1 MRRRESKMTS
11 LPLEGIR
18 VIDLTMFWAGPYAT
32 SLLANLGAEVIKIEA
47 IQHLDGW
54 RGSAAPVDEGKPWE
68 CSPLWNAVNT
78 DKLGITLDLTQPKGV
93 EIFKRLV
100 KIEDIVAENYTPRVM
115 VNFGLDYPVLKE
127 INPKIIMISMSAYG
141 STGPWK
147 DFPGFGA
154 PIEQMS
160 GIPQLTGYPDGPP
173 TMTSLNISDPS
184 AGMNGMAA
192 ILMALLFRQM
202 TGKGQYI
209 DLSQI
214 EALTGFIGD
223 AIVDYSMNGR
233 LQPRRGNRHPSMAP
247 HGYYRCQGDDLW
259 VGIAVSSDEEW
270 KRFGRAIGAPAWT
283 KEDRFADSLSRR
295 KNQDEL
301 DKLVEGWT
309 MEHSHYEV
317 MTILQQAGV
326 AAGAALTPAELLT
339 DPHLKEQGIFQTV
352 ERDIVG
358 AHPYP
363 IPSAPIKLSKSPV
376 TIRRPAPLLGE
387 HNDYVFGELLGMPKE
402 EIQRLA
408 DDQIIGTAPPDI
420 E

>member
-1 MRRRESKMTS
+1 MSK

-18 VIDLTMFWAGPYAT
+18 VIDLTMVWSGPCAT
-32 SLLANLGAEVIKIEA
+32 NLLVSLGAEVIKIEA
-47 IQHLDGW
+47 IQRLDPW
-54 RGSAAPVDEGKPWE
+54 RGGATQVDVEKPWE
-68 CSPLWNAVNT
+68 RSPLWNTVNT
-78 DKLGITLDLTQPKGV
+78 DKLDITLDLTRPRGA

-100 KIEDIVAENYTPRVM
+100 KIGDIVTENYTPRVM
-115 VNFGLDYPVLKE
+115 KNFGLDYPVLRE
-127 INPKIIMISMSAYG
+127 INPKIIMISLPAYG

-147 DFPGFGA
+147 DYVGFA
-154 PIEQMS
+154 FSIEQMA

-173 TMTSLNISDPS
+173 EMTGAASSDPIV
-184 AGMNGMAA
+184 GTNGAMA

-214 EALTGFIGD
+214 EAATSFIGD
-223 AIVDYSMNGR
+223 AIVDYSMNKR
-233 LQPRRGNRHPSMAP
+233 VQPRRGNRHPSMAP

-270 KRFGRAIGAPAWT
+270 EQFGKAIGAPPWT
-283 KEDRFADSLSRR
+283 KEERFADSLSRWH
-295 KNQDEL
+295 NQDEL

-309 MEHSHYEV
+309 IGHGHYEV
-317 MTILQQAGV
+317 MDTLQQAGV
-326 AAGAALTPAELLT
+326 AAGAVLSSAELLT
-339 DPHLKEQGIFQTV
+339 DPHLKERGTFQTV

-363 IPSAPIKLSKSPV
+363 IPSAPIKLSESPI

-387 HNDYVFGELLGMPKE
+387 HNDYVFGELLGMSKE
-402 EIQRLA
+402 EIQSLA
-408 DDQIIGTAPPDI
+408 DDQIIGTAPLGI
-420 E
+420 